1 MIGAGLGRNPTWIGC
16 PTNIEMTTRM
26 ATSTIRYLTTMR
38 IFAGIVVSRSTTY
51 HRMIVAIAISA
62 AEAMSRIKFM
72 VFLHLKVESR
82 PSVNFMP
89 RILEGLNPRRG
100 LVEGERGL
108 VAVLLPTR
116 VSGGF
121 LLRVGHLIFRNARLW
136 KRFSVQ
142 SSWAGERATSTEPL
156 SPAPT
161 LVAFFREQEELL

>member
-72 VFLHLKVESR
+72 VFLHRKVESR
-82 PSVNFMP
+82 LSLNFMP
-89 RILEGLNPRRG
+89 RILEGLNPDGAWLR
-100 LVEGERGL
+100 GERGL
-108 VAVLLPTR
+108 VVAVAAVVVKKYASS
-116 VSGGF
+116 VSHC
-121 LLRVGHLIFRNARLW
+121 VG
-136 KRFSVQ
+136 
-142 SSWAGERATSTEPL
+142 TE
-156 SPAPT
+156 
-161 LVAFFREQEELL
+161 

>member
-38 IFAGIVVSRSTTY
+38 IFAGIVVIRSTTY

-62 AEAMSRIKFM
+62 AEAMSGIKFM

-82 PSVNFMP
+82 ASLKFMP

-100 LVEGERGL
+100 LVEGRIGDWLWPLQRWGRKSTLTACLIVWGPSDGL
-108 VAVLLPTR
+108 
-116 VSGGF
+116 GF
-121 LLRVGHLIFRNARLW
+121 GNGRNA
-136 KRFSVQ
+136 
-142 SSWAGERATSTEPL
+142 
-156 SPAPT
+156 
-161 LVAFFREQEELL
+161 

>member
-1 MIGAGLGRNPTWIGC
+1 
-16 PTNIEMTTRM
+16 M

-100 LVEGERGL
+100 LVEGRKRIGCGPSPNPCKRGFSFE
-108 VAVLLPTR
+108 
-116 VSGGF
+116 SGAF
-121 LLRVGHLIFRNARLW
+121 D
-136 KRFSVQ
+136 FSQCPFVE
-142 SSWAGERATSTEPL
+142 AL
-156 SPAPT
+156 
-161 LVAFFREQEELL
+161 